1 MSKQARKKISST
13 AAKHKKDSKNNH
25 TKDVINPIIIP
36 EIIHNKFLNESSQV
50 VNEIIEK
57 IISLVISTSFNDK
70 VEKLITSSCYNFV
83 RDTIDS
89 YISETFISHDKDE
102 TNQES
107 FSHAKDELIPSIEP
121 ISKNNEYPNI
131 DINSNINNNNSN
143 SNIFF
148 QSNIKLEEQIYY
160 NNYYHGE
167 NDWDLIDEP
176 ESNNYDRY
184 AGTMIKVKEL
194 QKNLDFKYKKDG
206 EVLEEIDEESEKN
219 SININTHSKL
229 NKNEKNKK
237 RSSIFNIN
245 TNNISNTNNITNTT
259 NITKKKIVINYPKP
273 NKKKNFQDIMNQ
285 FSFHDLDNND
295 DIYIEPKEINYEEL
309 RKEVEE
315 KQNIEKEEKK
325 VNKKAKNE
333 VEKKIKVEA
342 EKNKHLIGKKIT
354 VDANG
359 QIVFVKRINL
369 DKLRKEF
376 VSLKTGTKLVKDEEK
391 EKEKSKKKKK
401 KKENQEENAQTEDD
415 KNKSN
420 IKIEINEEQSDKNK
434 TRNKNPENIKAKGG
448 KFLPK
453 IKNKFRTSVKD
464 ILEESYKPRLL
475 KKLEEGP
482 IMPSGSNFDI
492 INLEVG
498 VSLKENQKYKT
509 GGKDFYHKY
518 NKYSISNYNQQL
530 KETTEVNSFLKT
542 YAEVE
547 SQMVKSDINYLA
559 NLTDTYNSSIGYIN
573 NNSNIN
579 QQIQNSNKNRILT
592 NFNTV
597 SNFEN
602 KSLIKTKGMNSSLS
616 PRLKL
621 KGMGTSLMGSLERLS
636 LITERQE
643 RLAKKTE
650 NIFRRNLSNFTNE
663 KKYVLPKLDEIDKF
677 TSSILKSKNWMEK
690 NGVNNSY
697 GSPFRNPEK
706 PGIKE
711 ISREMGVRGKILR
724 SRMKSN
730 ASQEQMIFPAL
741 EAFDFFKK

>member
-13 AAKHKKDSKNNH
+13 SVKHPKDKKDKKDKNNKN
-25 TKDVINPIIIP
+25 TINPIIIP
-36 EIIHNKFLNESSQV
+36 EIIQNKFLNDSSIV

-57 IISLVISTSFNDK
+57 IISLVISTNFNGK
-70 VEKLITSSCYNFV
+70 VEKLITSSCYDFIK
-83 RDTIDS
+83 DTIDS

-102 TNQES
+102 NSQES
-107 FSHAKDELIPSIEP
+107 FMHSKNELIPSIEP
-121 ISKNNEYPNI
+121 ISKRNEYSNI
-131 DINSNINNNNSN
+131 DIKNFTSNTNSY
-143 SNIFF
+143 SNIFI
-148 QSNIKLEEQIYY
+148 QSNIKLEDQIYY

-167 NDWDLIDEP
+167 NNWEFIDEP

-194 QKNLDFKYKKDG
+194 QKNLDFIYKKNE
-206 EVLEEIDEESEKN
+206 EVLEEIDEESEKY
-219 SININTHSKL
+219 SRYINESSKL

-245 TNNISNTNNITNTT
+245 TNNISNMNNIN
-259 NITKKKIVINYPKP
+259 KKIVSNNPKP
-273 NKKKNFQDIMNQ
+273 NKKKNLHDIMNQ

-295 DIYIEPKEINYEEL
+295 DIYIEPNEINYEEL

-315 KQNIEKEEKK
+315 KQNIQKEEKK
-325 VNKKAKNE
+325 VNKKAKIEIEN
-333 VEKKIKVEA
+333 KIRVEA
-342 EKNKHLIGKKIT
+342 EKNKHLIGKRIT

-359 QIVFVKRINL
+359 QIVFIKGINI
-369 DKLRKEF
+369 DKLKKEF
-376 VSLKTGTKLVKDEEK
+376 VSLKTDTKLIKNEEK

-401 KKENQEENAQTEDD
+401 KKGNQEENAQPEDN
-415 KNKSN
+415 KNKDN
-420 IKIEINEEQSDKNK
+420 IKIEINEGQSDKN
-434 TRNKNPENIKAKGG
+434 NKNNENTKIKGG

-453 IKNKFRTSVKD
+453 IKNQFRTSVKD
-464 ILEESYKPRLL
+464 ILEESNKPRLL

-482 IMPSGSNFDI
+482 VMPSGSNFDI

-509 GGKDFYHKY
+509 GGKDFFHKY
-518 NKYSISNYNQQL
+518 NKYSIFNYNQQL

-542 YAEVE
+542 HAEVE
-547 SQMVKSDINYLA
+547 SQMAKSDINYLA
-559 NLTDTYNSSIGYIN
+559 NLTDTYNSSLGYFN
-573 NNSNIN
+573 NNSNFN
-579 QQIQNSNKNRILT
+579 QQFQNSNKNRILT
-592 NFNTV
+592 NFNTL

-602 KSLIKTKGMNSSLS
+602 KSLIKTKGMNSSLG
-616 PRLKL
+616 PKLKL
-621 KGMGTSLMGSLERLS
+621 KDIGSSLMGSLERLS

-650 NIFRRNLSNFTNE
+650 NIFKRSLSNFASE
-663 KKYVLPKLDEIDKF
+663 KKYKLPKFDDIDKF
-677 TSSILKSKNWMEK
+677 TSTILKSKNWMEK

-697 GSPFRNPEK
+697 GSPFRSPEK

-711 ISREMGVRGKILR
+711 ISREMGIRGKILR
-724 SRMKSN
+724 SRMKSY

-741 EAFDFFKK
+741 EAMDFFKK

>member
-13 AAKHKKDSKNNH
+13 SVKNPKDKKDKNN
-25 TKDVINPIIIP
+25 KNINNPIEIP
-36 EIIHNKFLNESSQV
+36 EIIQNKFLNDSSIV

-57 IISLVISTSFNDK
+57 IISLVISTNFNEK
-70 VEKLITSSCYNFV
+70 VEKLITSSCYDFV
-83 RDTIDS
+83 KDTIDS

-102 TNQES
+102 TSQES
-107 FSHAKDELIPSIEP
+107 FMHTKNELIPSIEP
-121 ISKNNEYPNI
+121 ISKNNEYSNI
-131 DINSNINNNNSN
+131 DINNITSNNNSY
-143 SNIFF
+143 SNIFI

-167 NDWDLIDEP
+167 NNWDFIDEP

-194 QKNLDFKYKKDG
+194 QKNLNFKYKKNG

-219 SININTHSKL
+219 SININENIKL

-245 TNNISNTNNITNTT
+245 TNNISNMNNIN
-259 NITKKKIVINYPKP
+259 NNNKIVSNNPKP
-273 NKKKNFQDIMNQ
+273 NKKQNLHDIMNQ

-295 DIYIEPKEINYEEL
+295 DIYIEPNEINYEEL

-315 KQNIEKEEKK
+315 RQNVQKEEKK
-325 VNKKAKNE
+325 VNKKAKIE
-333 VEKKIKVEA
+333 VENKIRLEA

-359 QIVFVKRINL
+359 QIVFIRGINL
-369 DKLRKEF
+369 DKLKKEF
-376 VSLKTGTKLVKDEEK
+376 VSLKTGTKLIKDEEK

-401 KKENQEENAQTEDD
+401 KKGNQEENVQPEDD
-415 KNKSN
+415 KNKAN
-420 IKIEINEEQSDKNK
+420 IKIEINEDQSDKNK
-434 TRNKNPENIKAKGG
+434 KNKNTENTKVKGG

-464 ILEESYKPRLL
+464 ILEESNKPRLL

-498 VSLKENQKYKT
+498 VSMKENQKYKT
-509 GGKDFYHKY
+509 GGKDFFHKY

-542 YAEVE
+542 HAEVE
-547 SQMVKSDINYLA
+547 SQMAKSDINYLP
-559 NLTDTYNSSIGYIN
+559 NLTDTYNSSLGYFN
-573 NNSNIN
+573 NNSNFN

-592 NFNTV
+592 NFNTL

-602 KSLIKTKGMNSSLS
+602 KSLTKTRGMNSS

-621 KGMGTSLMGSLERLS
+621 KGIGSSLMGSLERLS

-643 RLAKKTE
+643 RLARKTE
-650 NIFRRNLSNFTNE
+650 NIFKRNLSNFASE
-663 KKYVLPKLDEIDKF
+663 KKYILPKFDDIDKF
-677 TSSILKSKNWMEK
+677 TSTILNSKNWMEK

-697 GSPFRNPEK
+697 GSPFRSPEK

-711 ISREMGVRGKILR
+711 ISREMGIRGKILR

-741 EAFDFFKK
+741 EAMDFFKK